1 MEAHYHSS
9 GTFTLD
15 LHRALDTLTGDAAP
29 VHASEALAF
38 LVASL
43 RLWQPSLIEVQQQ
56 GWALRIRA
64 RDVRCD
70 VDPLA
75 LITRNVLL
83 PRGEVPLPVFWLAM
97 GLRNLLRVRGLD
109 VRFCGSDGVI
119 RQLTGHQQEQ
129 AQPGCSE
136 FFLRGLFGVDVAWV
150 RRRLRFFPIA
160 ITWNGEPLPL
170 VGSVPSS
177 PEFLFE
183 AFDLRQPFPGEP
195 FAGWSAGPARLDFGS
210 EEYGQLRHYQRGR
223 VQVVGRCMAAGGAV
237 LVSFKHPRPDWI
249 FGGARLH
256 APACGALCS
265 LELKPRSRTRWVAV
279 TNGLAQDSVE
289 IPTVEPGWR
298 IYLAAPLD
306 TDKAV
311 LQRRALEQLAWARA
325 CMAPLRRRLAELRS
339 RL

>member
-15 LHRALDTLTGDAAP
+15 LHRALDTLTGSAAA

-38 LVASL
+38 LLASL
-43 RLWQPSLIEVQQQ
+43 RLWQPQTIEVQHK
-56 GWALRIRA
+56 GWALRITA
-64 RDVRCD
+64 RDVCGV

-75 LITRNVLL
+75 LLTRNVLL
-83 PRGEVPLPVFWLAM
+83 PRETVPLSVRWLAL
-97 GLRNLLRVRGLD
+97 GLRNLLRVRGLE
-109 VRFCGSDGVI
+109 VRYCGSDGI
-119 RQLTGHQQEQ
+119 EWQLTGHQQEE
-129 AQPGCSE
+129 AMSGCCE
-136 FFLRGLFGVDVAWV
+136 FFLRGLFGVDVAWL
-150 RRRLRFFPIA
+150 RRRLRFFPVA

-183 AFDLRQPFPGEP
+183 AFDLQQPFAGEP

-210 EEYGQLRHYQRGR
+210 EEYRQLRHFQRGR
-223 VQVVGRCMAAGGAV
+223 VQVVGRCLAPGGAP

-249 FGGARLH
+249 FSSVRLH

-265 LELKPRSRTRWVAV
+265 LELKPRSRTRWIAV
-279 TNGLAQDSVE
+279 THGFAQDSVE
-289 IPTVEPGWR
+289 IPTLEPGWR
-298 IYLAAPLD
+298 IYLAATPE
-306 TDKAV
+306 TEKPV
-311 LQRRALEQLAWARA
+311 LQARALQQLQWARE
-325 CMAPLRRRLAELRS
+325 MLEPLRPRLAELRR